1 LDKELAEFKLQATHV
16 ASEAARIQAERDE
29 LQAAKDDIRDQGAAV
44 ESARQHLEH
53 DRQKARELSKE
64 VERDKKKYGEL
75 RNQYEADQRLLKVAR
90 EELESARTELRQQNE
105 KFEASRVAYMEE
117 RAQVAKKEADI
128 HKALKQLRDERK
140 RLQPGEDALSTWSL
154 TQTPKETVADLQILL
169 GRLHDER
176 TRLKVEREQLA
187 QIFSLISRAGGLGG
201 TRASK
206 SGSRQDSGPR
216 IDGPRLRMI
225 LEPGTASSTKL
236 SDLLSELSLLDRLLG
251 GPGVEF
257 VVRECRIWQL
267 SALASRTSPDPST
280 AAAKPDANAG
290 TPDRSFV
297 EIYAVPQKVGSNEGN
312 GKSSASHWDRF
323 TASLFMVLR
332 LDAGQANYFDLAE
345 TASREHPSYV
355 LAADAA
361 LRASRKPKANESA
374 AAGAVGNAAAAD
386 KATAKEASVDAINLQ
401 LQRIEELRRKFER
414 EDSLVL
420 ELAPAVDVASEQ
432 TVIAPAAAP
441 ITLKSKNRLALTSGA
456 VAAAAALL
464 AGIWWFFRGF

>member
-1 LDKELAEFKLQATHV
+1 
-16 ASEAARIQAERDE
+16 
-29 LQAAKDDIRDQGAAV
+29 
-44 ESARQHLEH
+44 
-53 DRQKARELSKE
+53 
-64 VERDKKKYGEL
+64 
-75 RNQYEADQRLLKVAR
+75 
-90 EELESARTELRQQNE
+90 
-105 KFEASRVAYMEE
+105 MEE

-201 TRASK
+201 GRASK
-206 SGSRQDSGPR
+206 SGSRQDSGQR

-225 LEPGTASSTKL
+225 LEPGTASSSKL

-267 SALASRTSPDPST
+267 SVLASRTSPDQS
-280 AAAKPDANAG
+280 AAKPDASAG

-297 EIYAVPQKVGSNEGN
+297 EIYAVPQKGSNEGN
-312 GKSSASHWDRF
+312 AKSSASHWDRF

-361 LRASRKPKANESA
+361 LRASRKPKPNESA
-374 AAGAVGNAAAAD
+374 AAAAGASAAAAD
-386 KATAKEASVDAINLQ
+386 KAAAKEASVDAINLQ

-420 ELAPAVDVASEQ
+420 ELAPAVDVAIEQ
-432 TVIAPAAAP
+432 TAAAPAAAP
-441 ITLKSKNRLALTSGA
+441 IVAKSKNRLALTSGA

-464 AGIWWFFRGF
+464 AGIWWFFHGF

>member
-1 LDKELAEFKLQATHV
+1 
-16 ASEAARIQAERDE
+16 
-29 LQAAKDDIRDQGAAV
+29 
-44 ESARQHLEH
+44 
-53 DRQKARELSKE
+53 
-64 VERDKKKYGEL
+64 
-75 RNQYEADQRLLKVAR
+75 
-90 EELESARTELRQQNE
+90 
-105 KFEASRVAYMEE
+105 M
-117 RAQVAKKEADI
+117 
-128 HKALKQLRDERK
+128 
-140 RLQPGEDALSTWSL
+140 
-154 TQTPKETVADLQILL
+154 ADLQILL
-169 GRLHDER
+169 GRLHEER

-201 TRASK
+201 ARSTK
-206 SGSRQDSGPR
+206 SGSRPETGQR

-267 SALASRTSPDPST
+267 SALASRTSPDQSA
-280 AAAKPDANAG
+280 AAAKSDANAS
-290 TPDRSFV
+290 PDRSFV
-297 EIYAVPQKVGSNEGN
+297 EIYAIPQKGSNEGN
-312 GKSSASHWDRF
+312 AKSSASHWDRF

-374 AAGAVGNAAAAD
+374 TAAAGGSATAAD
-386 KATAKEASVDAINLQ
+386 KATAKEASVDAINQQ

-420 ELAPAVDVASEQ
+420 ELAPAVDVASEP
-432 TVIAPAAAP
+432 TTAAPAAAP
-441 ITLKSKNRLALTSGA
+441 SVAKSKNRIALTSGA